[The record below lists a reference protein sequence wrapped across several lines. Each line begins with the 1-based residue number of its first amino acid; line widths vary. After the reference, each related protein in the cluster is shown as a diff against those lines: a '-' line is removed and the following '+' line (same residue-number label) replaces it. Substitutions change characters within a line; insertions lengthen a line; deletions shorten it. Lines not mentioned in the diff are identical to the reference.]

1 MHVFIKAAMALA
13 LAGVALALR
22 PGKAAEPAPGVAVG
36 AQYDSTHVYV
46 LPGEMDGFV
55 ASLLATFGG
64 HASKP
69 ATTDVTPTPSST
81 LFRAVVTPAGLFSV
95 FGFLTPIPAPF
106 GTERTGYLVTDLD
119 AAVAAARQAG
129 AELVVAPFADPIGR
143 DAVIRWPGGVAMQ
156 LYWHTVPPSYPPLAS
171 VPENRV
177 YLSPDSADAFIRAF
191 SAFSGAH
198 VVADDAH
205 APGVEIGRPGS
216 SYRRIRLDSTFG
228 KVSVLVTDGH
238 LPWPYGW
245 ELTGYGVANL
255 ADTLA
260 RAAAAGVRVV
270 AGPYSAAGRDAAMV
284 QFPGGYIAELHAP

>member
-1 MHVFIKAAMALA
+1 MHLGMTLAVALS
-13 LAGVALALR
+13 LAGAA
-22 PGKAAEPAPGVAVG
+22 PPFHPAAAAEPAPGVAVG

-46 LPGEMDGFV
+46 APGDMDRFV
-55 ASLLATFGG
+55 DSLVATFGG

-69 ATTDVTPTPSST
+69 ATTKVTPTPSST

-129 AELVVAPFADPIGR
+129 AALVVAPFNDPIGR

-156 LYWHTVPPSYPPLAS
+156 LYWHTTPSSFPPLAS

-177 YLSPDSADAFIRAF
+177 YLSPDSADAFIRGF
-191 SAFSGAH
+191 SAFSGGH
-198 VVADDAH
+198 VVADEAD
-205 APGVEIGRPGS
+205 APGAEIGRPGDRF
-216 SYRRIRLDSTFG
+216 RRVRLDSTFG
-228 KVSVLVTDGH
+228 KVTVLVTDGH

-245 ELTGYGVANL
+245 ELTGYAVANL
-255 ADTLA
+255 PDTLA
-260 RAAAAGVRVV
+260 RATAAGVRVV
-270 AGPYSAAGRDAAMV
+270 AGPYHAGGRDAAMV